1 MVQMGSSIQ
10 SALDA
15 YREGN
20 FLIVTDDEDRE
31 NEGDLILLGS
41 AATTE
46 KVAFMVRHTSGVIC
60 LAMTEEIA
68 RNLKL
73 PMMVRRNQDDKK
85 TAFTVS
91 VDVKAGVTTGISAIE
106 RANTLR
112 ALSSPTAQADD
123 FYRPGH
129 VFPLIAHR
137 DGLAARSGHTEAAVA
152 LSQTVGKFPT
162 GVISELVNDDGSMMR
177 GDALFNFADQFEI
190 PVITIADLTQYV
202 AKFGTNKASPLPAF
216 TWADLP
222 RGGSGSVD
230 WKIASYVGSA
240 GGEHAIMRLGEI
252 SDASSTLIRIHSEC
266 LTGDALGSAR
276 CDCGQQLNEAMAR
289 IEIEGHGLLIYM
301 VDHEGRG
308 IGLAE
313 KIRAYELQDQGL
325 DTVDANLQLG
335 HQADERTWED
345 AIAILQEL
353 GVSKI
358 RLLTNN
364 PSKIL
369 MLESEGFTVTM
380 EQIEIAPNR
389 FSQRYL
395 ATKRDRMAHNIEVT
409 STKSEE

>member
-1 MVQMGSSIQ
+1 MQ

-15 YREGN
+15 YRNGD
-20 FLIVTDDEDRE
+20 FLIVTDNEDRE

-46 KVAFMVRHTSGVIC
+46 KIAFMVRHTSGVIC

-91 VDVKAGVTTGISAIE
+91 VDVKAGVTTGISAKE

-112 ALSSPTAQADD
+112 ALSNPSAQADD

-137 DGLAARSGHTEAAVA
+137 EGLAARSGHTEAAVA
-152 LSQTVGKFPT
+152 LSQAVGAYPT

-177 GDALFNFADQFEI
+177 RDSLFIFASKFKI
-190 PVITIADLTQYV
+190 PIITIAMLAEFVTEI
-202 AKFGTNKASPLPAF
+202 GTNKAPRLPDL

-222 RGGSGSVD
+222 RSGSGSVK
-230 WKIASYVGSA
+230 WKIASYVGRA
-240 GGEHAIMRLGEI
+240 GGEHAIMKLGDI
-252 SDASSTLIRIHSEC
+252 SKTTSTLIRIHSEC
-266 LTGDALGSAR
+266 LTGDAFGSAR
-276 CDCGQQLNEAMAR
+276 CDCGQQLNVAMAR
-289 IEIEGHGLLIYM
+289 IESEGQGVLIYM

-313 KIRAYELQDQGL
+313 KVRAYELQDQGL

-345 AIAILQEL
+345 AIAILHEL
-353 GVSKI
+353 EISKI

-364 PSKIL
+364 PSKIS
-369 MLESEGFTVTM
+369 MLDGAGFEVVM
-380 EQIEIAPNR
+380 ERLEIAPNE
-389 FSQRYL
+389 FSERYL
-395 ATKRDRMAHNIEVT
+395 ATKRDRMAHLLEAIPSKREAQ
-409 STKSEE
+409 